1 MHSKEVVCLAR
12 KEREDGL
19 NIRRIAMDLKLSK
32 STVEYMLKTNS
43 ERKKKRGRK
52 RSIGKRTERRIKRT
66 VTRFLTSGEKV
77 TARKVK
83 EKCELDVNV
92 RTVQRTLHRIGL
104 KYAKA
109 KKKITLTK
117 KHRGARLECAKR
129 WLTKHVDFKKV
140 IFTDEKR
147 FKFDGPDGWCTW
159 SRRGEPVV
167 LNKQQMGGGE
177 GGGVMVWGVIFAN
190 GNIWLEWL
198 KGRQN
203 SESYK
208 QLLDEKA
215 LPRIRRVMRNDF
227 VLQQDNSS
235 IHVSKLMKEWMVKGN
250 MTNLEWPARSPDLNL
265 IENVWEMLAQLVY
278 DGPEITKEGQL
289 WERIQGPKKQLIE
302 TRRDVIVHMFDHY
315 EERLIKVIEKKGDI
329 IDC

>member
-1 MHSKEVVCLAR
+1 MHSNKVVCLAR
-12 KEREDGL
+12 KKREDAL
-19 NIRRIAMDLKLSK
+19 SIRMIAMDLKLLK

-52 RSIGKRTERRIKRT
+52 RSIGKRTERRMKRT
-66 VTRFLTSGEKV
+66 VTWLLTSGEKV

-83 EKCELDVNV
+83 KKCELDVNV
-92 RTVQRTLHRIGL
+92 RTVQRTLHGIGL

-117 KHRGARLECAKR
+117 KHKGARLECAKR

-140 IFTDEKR
+140 IVTDEKC
-147 FKFDGPDGWCTW
+147 FKFDRPDGWCTW

-167 LNKQQMGGGE
+167 LNKRQMG
-177 GGGVMVWGVIFAN
+177 GGGVMVWGMIFAN

-208 QLLDEKA
+208 HLLDEKA
-215 LPRIRRVMRNDF
+215 QPRIRREMGNDF
-227 VLQQDNSS
+227 VLQQDNCS
-235 IHVSKLMKEWMVKGN
+235 IHVSTLMKEWMAKVN
-250 MTNLEWPARSPDLNL
+250 MTTLE
-265 IENVWEMLAQLVY
+265 
-278 DGPEITKEGQL
+278 
-289 WERIQGPKKQLIE
+289 
-302 TRRDVIVHMFDHY
+302 
-315 EERLIKVIEKKGDI
+315 
-329 IDC
+329 

>member
-1 MHSKEVVCLAR
+1 MK
-12 KEREDGL
+12 
-19 NIRRIAMDLKLSK
+19 RI
-32 STVEYMLKTNS
+32 
-43 ERKKKRGRK
+43 
-52 RSIGKRTERRIKRT
+52 
-66 VTRFLTSGEKV
+66 VTRLLTSGEKV

-117 KHRGARLECAKR
+117 KHKGARLECARR

-159 SRRGEPVV
+159 LRRGEPVV
-167 LNKQQMGGGE
+167 LNKRQIGGE
-177 GGGVMVWGVIFAN
+177 VMVWGMIFAN
-190 GNIWLEWL
+190 GKIWLEWL

-203 SESYK
+203 SKSYK

-215 LPRIRRVMRNDF
+215 LPRIRREMGNDF
-227 VLQQDNSS
+227 VLQQDNCS
-235 IHVSKLMKEWMVKGN
+235 IHVSKLTKEWMAKVN
-250 MTNLEWPARSPDLNL
+250 MTTLEWPARSPDLNL

-278 DGPEITKEGQL
+278 DGPEITKEAQL
-289 WERIQGPKKQLIE
+289 WERILGAKKQLIE

-329 IDC
+329 TDY

>member
-1 MHSKEVVCLAR
+1 MTWL
-12 KEREDGL
+12 
-19 NIRRIAMDLKLSK
+19 
-32 STVEYMLKTNS
+32 
-43 ERKKKRGRK
+43 
-52 RSIGKRTERRIKRT
+52 
-66 VTRFLTSGEKV
+66 LTSGEKV

-109 KKKITLTK
+109 KKKISLTK
-117 KHRGARLECAKR
+117 KHKGARLECAKR

-167 LNKQQMGGGE
+167 LNKRQME
-177 GGGVMVWGVIFAN
+177 GGGVMVWGMIFAN

-215 LPRIRRVMRNDF
+215 LPRIRREMGNDF
-227 VLQQDNSS
+227 IL
-235 IHVSKLMKEWMVKGN
+235 
-250 MTNLEWPARSPDLNL
+250 
-265 IENVWEMLAQLVY
+265 
-278 DGPEITKEGQL
+278 
-289 WERIQGPKKQLIE
+289 
-302 TRRDVIVHMFDHY
+302 
-315 EERLIKVIEKKGDI
+315 
-329 IDC
+329 

>member
-1 MHSKEVVCLAR
+1 MASASEGSPWIWSCRNHRSNTCWRQTSSGKR
-12 KEREDGL
+12 REG
-19 NIRRIAMDLKLSK
+19 
-32 STVEYMLKTNS
+32 
-43 ERKKKRGRK
+43 GK
-52 RSIGKRTERRIKRT
+52 RSIGKRIERRMKRT
-66 VTRFLTSGEKV
+66 VTRLLTSGEKV

-117 KHRGARLECAKR
+117 KHKGARLECAKR

-147 FKFDGPDGWCTW
+147 FKFYGPDGWCTW
-159 SRRGEPVV
+159 SSSGEPVV
-167 LNKQQMGGGE
+167 LNKRQMG
-177 GGGVMVWGVIFAN
+177 GGGVMVWGMIFAN

-198 KGRQN
+198 KGLQS

-215 LPRIRRVMRNDF
+215 LTRTRREMGNDF
-227 VLQQDNSS
+227 VLQQDNCS
-235 IHVSKLMKEWMVKGN
+235 IHVSKLMKE
-250 MTNLEWPARSPDLNL
+250 
-265 IENVWEMLAQLVY
+265 
-278 DGPEITKEGQL
+278 
-289 WERIQGPKKQLIE
+289 
-302 TRRDVIVHMFDHY
+302 
-315 EERLIKVIEKKGDI
+315 
-329 IDC
+329 

>member
-12 KEREDGL
+12 KKREDGL
-19 NIRRIAMDLKLSK
+19 SIRRIAMDLKLSK

-52 RSIGKRTERRIKRT
+52 RSFGKRAERRMKRT
-66 VTRFLTSGEKV
+66 VTRLLTSGEKV
-77 TARKVK
+77 TARKMK
-83 EKCELDVNV
+83 EWCELDINV
-92 RTVQRTLHRIGL
+92 RTIQRTLHRIGF

-117 KHRGARLECAKR
+117 KHKGARLECAKR

-140 IFTDEKR
+140 IFTDEMR
-147 FKFDGPDGWCTW
+147 FKFDGSDGWCTW

-167 LNKQQMGGGE
+167 LNERQMGGG
-177 GGGVMVWGVIFAN
+177 GVTVWGIIFTN

-208 QLLDEKA
+208 QLQDEKA
-215 LPRIRRVMRNDF
+215 LPRIRREIENDF
-227 VLQQDNSS
+227 VLQQDNCS
-235 IHVSKLMKEWMVKGN
+235 IHVSKLMKEWIAKVN
-250 MTNLEWPARSPDLNL
+250 MTTLEWPARSPDLNL
-265 IENVWEMLAQLVY
+265 IENVWEMLLQLVY
-278 DGPEITKEGQL
+278 DGLEITKEAQQ
-289 WERIQGPKKQLIE
+289 WEWILGAKKQLIE
-302 TRRDVIVHMFDHY
+302 TRRDVIVHTFDHY
-315 EERLIKVIEKKGDI
+315 EERLIKVIEKKSDI
-329 IDC
+329 TDY